1 VGDAGQGLAAKP
13 EGGNRTQVFEM
24 PELAC
29 GEPLAEEGEVGH
41 LTGRGKHE
49 GVKNTEMRLWV
60 DHEMTTVGME
70 RPLRQ

>member
-1 VGDAGQGLAAKP
+1 MGDAGQSLAAKP

-41 LTGRGKHE
+41 LTGKREYE

-60 DHEMTTVGME
+60 DLEMTTVGME
-70 RPLRQ
+70 RSLRQ